1 MNIIIAL
8 VGGLICLAGL
18 FILVAPTKFR
28 NMFNNFN
35 GQPRYLFAIIFR
47 IIFGAVLLWEAA
59 NLKFSFAMQIIGGIS
74 IVAAI
79 VLLLMGQE
87 RMDRMIDWFMSR
99 FSDELMRVWSVFALA
114 FGAFLIYV
122 TL

>member
-1 MNIIIAL
+1 MKIIIAL

-18 FILVAPTKFR
+18 FIVISPAKFR
-28 NMFNNFN
+28 DLFNKFT

-47 IIFGAVLLWEAA
+47 ILFGAILLWDAA

-74 IVAAI
+74 ILAAI
-79 VLLLMGQE
+79 VLLLMGQD
-87 RMDRMIDWFMSR
+87 RVDRMIDWFMSK

>member
-1 MNIIIAL
+1 MKIVIAL

-18 FILVAPTKFR
+18 LILISPARFR
-28 NMFNNFN
+28 TMFNNFS
-35 GQPRYLFAIIFR
+35 GQPRFLFAIIFR
-47 IIFGAVLLWEAA
+47 ILFGAILLWEAS
-59 NLKFSFAMQIIGGIS
+59 NLKFPFAMQIIGGIS

-79 VLLLMGQE
+79 VLLLMGQD
-87 RMDRMIDWFMSR
+87 RMDRFIDWFMSK
-99 FSDELMRVWSVFALA
+99 FTDTLMRVWSVLALA